1 MMLQAETRQEKI
13 LGNTAGEKKVIV
25 LSHYTVIA
33 SCTLQCVIK
42 WSSADFPEQTGDYFI
57 LRLLFP
63 IVW

>member
-13 LGNTAGEKKVIV
+13 LGKKKKVIV
-25 LSHYTVIA
+25 LPHYTVIP

-63 IVW
+63 KVW